1 MAKILGE
8 VRVLIEICGMLIYLV
23 FYPMLIIWLV
33 IAVNPGV
40 YGWIIIC
47 LCLTP
52 PTLAWYIIASR
63 RLKSYLRL
71 LMNNEPKEWDV
82 EKAVQEYL
90 EVLKRGKS
98 RKDESEK

>member
-8 VRVLIEICGMLIYLV
+8 VRALFETCGMLIYLV
-23 FYPMLIIWLV
+23 SYPMLIIWLL
-33 IAVNPGV
+33 IKVNLGV
-40 YGWIIIC
+40 YGWIIIG

-63 RLKSYLRL
+63 RLKNYLRSL
-71 LMNNEPKEWDV
+71 TNKEPKEWDV
-82 EKAVQEYL
+82 EKAVREYL
-90 EVLKRGKS
+90 EVLKREKS